1 MGTHGLPNQPDTN
14 RGQTLTESIDY
25 SSKEN
30 IAGAAID
37 EPVRTGAAAKWMAP
51 GNVDRAQVTS
61 ALLCHT
67 PCDTAPTFDRCLH
80 HTTSDSLGAGA
91 LDCEF
96 QKWGT
101 AQ

>member
-37 EPVRTGAAAKWMAP
+37 ELVARAHGGGRQVNGTG
-51 GNVDRAQVTS
+51 Q
-61 ALLCHT
+61 C
-67 PCDTAPTFDRCLH
+67 
-80 HTTSDSLGAGA
+80 
-91 LDCEF
+91 
-96 QKWGT
+96 
-101 AQ
+101 